1 MRKKLSQRWP
11 DLEETEAHGRRDGRR
26 LGSDLKRLQGGGFR
40 ARMRRFGGRL
50 AGMIVPRIGALV
62 AWGLFAAFFNK
73 PNDLITHRLPLD
85 RVHDA
90 IDTVAKGAAIKVTI
104 EP

>member
-1 MRKKLSQRWP
+1 
-11 DLEETEAHGRRDGRR
+11 
-26 LGSDLKRLQGGGFR
+26 
-40 ARMRRFGGRL
+40 
-50 AGMIVPRIGALV
+50 MIASGEVPV
-62 AWGLFAAFFNK
+62 
-73 PNDLITHRLPLD
+73 NDLITVRLRVE

>member
-1 MRKKLSQRWP
+1 MTALQADYFERPLAEVDPEVAEAIGHELARQQHT
-11 DLEETEAHGRRDGRR
+11 LE
-26 LGSDLKRLQGGGFR
+26 
-40 ARMRRFGGRL
+40 
-50 AGMIVPRIGALV
+50 MIASGEVPVL
-62 AWGLFAAFFNK
+62 
-73 PNDLITHRLPLD
+73 DLITHRLPLD

>member
-1 MRKKLSQRWP
+1 MTGLQLKPGTFVAPVAHQLTIVGANGSSP
-11 DLEETEAHGRRDGRR
+11 DHN
-26 LGSDLKRLQGGGFR
+26 KR
-40 ARMRRFGGRL
+40 AL
-50 AGMIVPRIGALV
+50 AMIASGEVPV
-62 AWGLFAAFFNK
+62 
-73 PNDLITHRLPLD
+73 NDLITVRLPLE

>member
-1 MRKKLSQRWP
+1 VGAQQAGP
-11 DLEETEAHGRRDGRR
+11 RDDRSGE
-26 LGSDLKRLQGGGFR
+26 
-40 ARMRRFGGRL
+40 
-50 AGMIVPRIGALV
+50 VPV
-62 AWGLFAAFFNK
+62 
-73 PNDLITHRLPLD
+73 NDLITVRLPVE

>member
-1 MRKKLSQRWP
+1 
-11 DLEETEAHGRRDGRR
+11 
-26 LGSDLKRLQGGGFR
+26 
-40 ARMRRFGGRL
+40 
-50 AGMIVPRIGALV
+50 MIASGEVPV
-62 AWGLFAAFFNK
+62 
-73 PNDLITHRLPLD
+73 NDLITVRLPLE

>member
-1 MRKKLSQRWP
+1 MTGDHGSGGGIC
-11 DLEETEAHGRRDGRR
+11 GRRSVGAQQA
-26 LGSDLKRLQGGGFR
+26 G
-40 ARMRRFGGRL
+40 L
-50 AGMIVPRIGALV
+50 AMIASGEVPV
-62 AWGLFAAFFNK
+62 
-73 PNDLITHRLPLD
+73 NDLITVRLRVE

>member
-1 MRKKLSQRWP
+1 MTGDHGSGGGIC
-11 DLEETEAHGRRDGRR
+11 GRRSVGAQQA
-26 LGSDLKRLQGGGFR
+26 G
-40 ARMRRFGGRL
+40 L
-50 AGMIVPRIGALV
+50 AMIASGEVPV
-62 AWGLFAAFFNK
+62 
-73 PNDLITHRLPLD
+73 NDLITVRLPVE

>member
-1 MRKKLSQRWP
+1 LTGDHGSGGGIR
-11 DLEETEAHGRRDGRR
+11 GRRSVGAQQA
-26 LGSDLKRLQGGGFR
+26 G
-40 ARMRRFGGRL
+40 L
-50 AGMIVPRIGALV
+50 AMIASGEVPV
-62 AWGLFAAFFNK
+62 
-73 PNDLITHRLPLD
+73 NDLITVRLPVE

>member
-1 MRKKLSQRWP
+1 VGAQQ
-11 DLEETEAHGRRDGRR
+11 AG
-26 LGSDLKRLQGGGFR
+26 
-40 ARMRRFGGRL
+40 L
-50 AGMIVPRIGALV
+50 AMIASGEVPV
-62 AWGLFAAFFNK
+62 
-73 PNDLITHRLPLD
+73 NDLITVRLPVE

>member
-1 MRKKLSQRWP
+1 
-11 DLEETEAHGRRDGRR
+11 
-26 LGSDLKRLQGGGFR
+26 
-40 ARMRRFGGRL
+40 
-50 AGMIVPRIGALV
+50 MIASGEVPV
-62 AWGLFAAFFNK
+62 
-73 PNDLITHRLPLD
+73 NDLITVRLPPE

>member
-1 MRKKLSQRWP
+1 M
-11 DLEETEAHGRRDGRR
+11 
-26 LGSDLKRLQGGGFR
+26 GS
-40 ARMRRFGGRL
+40 RRFLLTLRGRL
-50 AGMIVPRIGALV
+50 PAVDGLNRQALAMIASGEVPV
-62 AWGLFAAFFNK
+62 
-73 PNDLITHRLPLD
+73 NDLITVRLPLE

>member
-1 MRKKLSQRWP
+1 VL
-11 DLEETEAHGRRDGRR
+11 
-26 LGSDLKRLQGGGFR
+26 
-40 ARMRRFGGRL
+40 
-50 AGMIVPRIGALV
+50 
-62 AWGLFAAFFNK
+62 
-73 PNDLITHRLPLD
+73 DLITHRLPLD

>member
-1 MRKKLSQRWP
+1 LTGDHGSGGGIC
-11 DLEETEAHGRRDGRR
+11 GRRSVGAQQP
-26 LGSDLKRLQGGGFR
+26 G
-40 ARMRRFGGRL
+40 L
-50 AGMIVPRIGALV
+50 AMIASGEVPV
-62 AWGLFAAFFNK
+62 
-73 PNDLITHRLPLD
+73 NDLITVRLPVE